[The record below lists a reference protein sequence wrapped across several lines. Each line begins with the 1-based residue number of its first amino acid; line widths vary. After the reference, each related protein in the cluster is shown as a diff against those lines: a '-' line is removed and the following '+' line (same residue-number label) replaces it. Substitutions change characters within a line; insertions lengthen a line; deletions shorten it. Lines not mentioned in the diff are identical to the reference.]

1 MRPPVFVAL
10 DVNSAGQAQAL
21 VDQLGEQATHY
32 KVGLQLY
39 LAAGRPFVESLLAQG
54 KRIFLDL
61 KFHDI
66 PNTVEHAVEQA
77 AQLGVDLCTV
87 HALAGAEA
95 LRRAVAAAD
104 RVTGGTSPRMGI
116 LAVTLLTSVNQSA
129 ANAMGFTGEPLEQV
143 IDRLAALAAESG
155 AHGIVCSA
163 HEVVRQKRAWPAL
176 RALVPGIR
184 PLGSESA
191 DQARTASPSE
201 ALRQGADYL
210 VIGRPITGAPDPALA
225 LAAILRELDEG

>member
-10 DVNSAGQAQAL
+10 DVSSAEQAQGL

-66 PNTVEHAVEQA
+66 PNTVEHAVEQVA
-77 AQLGVDLCTV
+77 RLGVDLCTV
-87 HALAGAEA
+87 HALAGSEA
-95 LRRAVAAAD
+95 LGRAVAAAD
-104 RVTGGTSPRMGI
+104 RVTGGTSAPMEI
-116 LAVTLLTSVNQSA
+116 LAVTLLTSVNQA
-129 ANAMGFTGEPLEQV
+129 AATAMGFSGEPLEQV
-143 IDRLAALAAESG
+143 IDRLAALAALSG

-163 HEVVRQKRAWPAL
+163 HEVARQKRACPGL

-184 PLGSESA
+184 PSGSDA
-191 DQARTASPSE
+191 DDQARTASPSE

-210 VIGRPITGAPDPALA
+210 VIGRPITASPDPAA
-225 LAAILRELDEG
+225 TLAAIFRDLDER